1 MSKLG
6 REEESLLDTLLNE
19 VIFDQVIDDR
29 SVYATDTGPR
39 KITLKATCIFF
50 FTANKRNF
58 YSYTLKKR
66 L

>member
-1 MSKLG
+1 MKK
-6 REEESLLDTLLNE
+6 SLLDTLLNE

-50 FTANKRNF
+50 LQLTKEI
-58 YSYTLKKR
+58 SIHTP
-66 L
+66 